1 MSTCCASQ
9 WQAGTVCCR
18 LAGLP
23 LSVSDEGQPRVVAL
37 TRAPPREG
45 GEDDRGDEHR
55 ERLVT
60 IADPDL
66 ETVDTEVGGAEN
78 KVGMH
83 VTGILPI
90 VTEAEVIERS
100 EKPDETDAEV
110 TDGPLEL
117 RRR

>member
-1 MSTCCASQ
+1 MTAKF
-9 WQAGTVCCR
+9 
-18 LAGLP
+18 
-23 LSVSDEGQPRVVAL
+23 RVVDL
-37 TRAPPREG
+37 SQTSG
-45 GEDDRGDEHR
+45 QVITDKNKV
-55 ERLVT
+55 VT

-78 KVGMH
+78 KVGMN

-117 RRR
+117 RRK

>member
-1 MSTCCASQ
+1 MCCASQ
-9 WQAGTVCCR
+9 WQAETVCCR

-37 TRAPPREG
+37 TRAPPRWWGRETEREG

-66 ETVDTEVGGAEN
+66 ETVDAEVGGAEN
-78 KVGMH
+78 KVTAM
-83 VTGILPI
+83 TGILPI
-90 VTEAEVIERS
+90 VAEAEEIERS
-100 EKPDETDAEV
+100 EN
-110 TDGPLEL
+110 LF
-117 RRR
+117 